1 MPPRRTEN
9 RERRTESARQARDG
23 QGVAQGGASRRPIR
37 PISPICPTALSE
49 AVFSKTTETQGMGT
63 VVRTV
68 GTNGEV
74 PRPSRSFGVFVE
86 NHRRRRSSGGGG
98 RSCAGSASCHGGED
112 AAAELRV
119 KPRLSLLAFAQGFGA
134 EGLDDGLPLRL
145 GLRVACDGLAIRFHD
160 NSVAYWKFGSLEA
173 WKFGFVG
180 GAPPHTPAEKVW
192 KLGFSTK
199 TRRSAR
205 AWAQGAACAA
215 PENGKRRTENREQR
229 ARGKRAM
236 GKALYRAASAAVL
249 FLLPHRLR
257 AVFLGKRQGAKRRA
271 TGAVSGG
278 AAERPMEP
286 EAVRAPCCV
295 FAVRRGAIPREGR
308 GNKTRVLKIKL
319 APPPSFMFA

>member
-37 PISPICPTALSE
+37 PISPICPTASSE

-86 NHRRRRSSGGGG
+86 NHWRRRSSGGGG

-173 WKFGFVG
+173 
-180 GAPPHTPAEKVW
+180 
-192 KLGFSTK
+192 
-199 TRRSAR
+199 
-205 AWAQGAACAA
+205 
-215 PENGKRRTENREQR
+215 
-229 ARGKRAM
+229 
-236 GKALYRAASAAVL
+236 
-249 FLLPHRLR
+249 
-257 AVFLGKRQGAKRRA
+257 
-271 TGAVSGG
+271 
-278 AAERPMEP
+278 
-286 EAVRAPCCV
+286 
-295 FAVRRGAIPREGR
+295 
-308 GNKTRVLKIKL
+308 
-319 APPPSFMFA
+319 